1 MVTVPSATM
10 QTDKWRFEEPTP
22 PWRPTGDPVADT
34 QQQQATLAA
43 TRSFH
48 PLRQLYRDCLTNTF
62 SVQSMVL
69 ALAILVAM
77 YWATRLF
84 LRLFFWLSDRYDAWR
99 HGNAVVLAPFES
111 EVSVCFA
118 GCTAPP
124 PLTRFSTQEYWEREY
139 ARCVGCGV
147 AALSVLPVAHPS
159 GCTRDTGT
167 QRGLSGTPSSRTC
180 GTC

>member
-10 QTDKWRFEEPTP
+10 QSDKWRFEEPTP

-34 QQQQATLAA
+34 QQQQAALAA

-62 SVQSMVL
+62 SVQSLVL

-118 GCTAPP
+118 GCTTPP
-124 PLTRFSTQEYWEREY
+124 PPYPLLHAGILG
-139 ARCVGCGV
+139 ARVCAVRRSWGRGALR
-147 AALSVLPVAHPS
+147 AA
-159 GCTRDTGT
+159 G
-167 QRGLSGTPSSRTC
+167 SSP
-180 GTC
+180 